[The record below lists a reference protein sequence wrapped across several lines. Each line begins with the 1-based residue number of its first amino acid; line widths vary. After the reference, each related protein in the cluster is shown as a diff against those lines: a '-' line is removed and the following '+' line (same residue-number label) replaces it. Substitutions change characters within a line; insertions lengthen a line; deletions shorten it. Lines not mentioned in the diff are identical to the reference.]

1 MANMRAGEEQEKQ
14 VQKVVVVEE
23 EEENKV
29 MDVSLNLLSLKLKEF
44 AKARDWKEYHTPRN
58 LLLAMVAEVG
68 ELSEIFMWRGE
79 VGRGLHDWDEAEKE
93 HLGEELADVL
103 LYLIQLSDA
112 CEVDLG
118 GAALN
123 KISKNA
129 LKYPP
134 K

>member
-58 LLLAMVAEVG
+58 LLLAMV
-68 ELSEIFMWRGE
+68 
-79 VGRGLHDWDEAEKE
+79 
-93 HLGEELADVL
+93 
-103 LYLIQLSDA
+103 
-112 CEVDLG
+112 
-118 GAALN
+118 
-123 KISKNA
+123 
-129 LKYPP
+129 
-134 K
+134 